1 MRLIFEPTQRPII
14 PIFNVE
20 KIYILMPRIDQMQM
34 KQFILLFM
42 RLLFGTIFH
51 LNATQMVV
59 RLLINISLSTE
70 LLFMTNRILRCY
82 TSWFITWTPTQNT
95 THRLLHTIYSSF
107 IADHL
112 KNQKVEKF
120 RRCLSQHQL
129 LLAKVIIVVSPIHG
143 SCYSLG

>member
-82 TSWFITWTPTQNT
+82 TS
-95 THRLLHTIYSSF
+95 
-107 IADHL
+107 
-112 KNQKVEKF
+112 
-120 RRCLSQHQL
+120 
-129 LLAKVIIVVSPIHG
+129 
-143 SCYSLG
+143 